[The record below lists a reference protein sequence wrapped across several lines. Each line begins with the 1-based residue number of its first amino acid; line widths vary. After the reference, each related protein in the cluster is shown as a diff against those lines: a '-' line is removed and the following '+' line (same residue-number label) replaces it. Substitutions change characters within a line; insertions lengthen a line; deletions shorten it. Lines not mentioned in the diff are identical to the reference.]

1 MKVFIK
7 FFPILLFGLAL
18 GFSSCDDDEDDN
30 PITDDASLEGKVR
43 VQNEYQQPLYDE
55 RDGILVFMEVGFQ
68 SYAVN
73 ADNIGN
79 YVLSG
84 APTGTYTITA
94 SKEGFGTIVKEGI
107 QISNISPNFP
117 VQEGNQILP
126 TITITKKPTTEFN
139 DLSLE
144 VNSNMADPPEY
155 TLTLNSEMNPPPPPT
170 GQSKGFRLF
179 IGQDETVGPENYI
192 YQEHFTSTEAEV
204 EVIYEN
210 NWFETLEL
218 VQGDAIFAAIYGDAN
233 FDQVLVLSNDTIF
246 PNLTVNVGDISSVV
260 LP

>member
-1 MKVFIK
+1 MKVYFK

-18 GFSSCDDDEDDN
+18 GFTSCNDDEEDN
-30 PITDDASLEGKVR
+30 PITDDANLEGKVR

-55 RDGILVFMEVGFQ
+55 RNGILLLMEVGFQ
-68 SYAVN
+68 SFAVN

-94 SKEGFGTIVKEGI
+94 SKEGFGTIVREGI
-107 QISNISPNFP
+107 RISNVNPNYP

-126 TITITKKPTTEFN
+126 TITITKIPTTEFS
-139 DLSLE
+139 DLTLE
-144 VNSNMADPPEY
+144 VNSNQDDPPQY
-155 TLTLNSEMNPPPPPT
+155 TLTITSEMNPAPPPT

-179 IGQDETVGPENYI
+179 IGQDETVGPENFI
-192 YQEHFTSTEAEV
+192 YQEHFTSTEAAV
-204 EVIYEN
+204 EVIYQNE
-210 NWFETLEL
+210 WFQSLEL

-233 FDQVLVLSNDTIF
+233 FDQELVLSNDTIF

>member
-1 MKVFIK
+1 MKVLLK
-7 FFPILLFGLAL
+7 LFPILLFALAL
-18 GFSSCDDDEDDN
+18 GFTACEDDEDDN
-30 PITDDASLEGKVR
+30 PITDDANLEGRVR
-43 VQNEYQQPLYDE
+43 VQNEYQQPLYEE
-55 RDGILVFMEVGFQ
+55 RDGILVLMEVGFQ
-68 SYAVN
+68 SFAVS

-94 SKEGFGTIVKEGI
+94 SKEGFGTIVEGDI
-107 QISNISPNFP
+107 QISNVSPNYP

-126 TITITKKPTTEFN
+126 TITITKKPTTEFSE
-139 DLSLE
+139 LVLE
-144 VNSNMADPPEY
+144 INSNQAEPPQY
-155 TLTLNSEMNPPPPPT
+155 SLTLNSEMNPGPPPT
-170 GQSKGFRLF
+170 GQSKGFRIF

-192 YQEHFTSTEAEV
+192 YQEHFASTEAAV

-210 NWFETLEL
+210 NWFESLEL
-218 VQGDAIFAAIYGDAN
+218 EQGDAIFAAIYGDAN
-233 FDQVLVLSNDTIF
+233 FDQHYFFENDTIF